1 MICYEQQDYDKAVS
15 VISKGFLKDINMRK
29 LELIQP
35 DIDSLASAYHHIRTT
50 HTTELAWSK

>member
-1 MICYEQQDYDKAVS
+1 MIYEQEDYDKAVK
-15 VISKGFLKDINMRK
+15 VIKMGFLRDHDMRK
-29 LELIQP
+29 LELTQP